1 MLKNYLKVA
10 FRNLIRFKIYSF
22 INIAGLAIG
31 IACCLLILLY
41 IQNELSYDRFNKKA
55 DRIFRIN
62 TDLKFGAT
70 ELAIPVCS
78 DMMGPM
84 LKQDFPQV
92 EEYTR
97 IYNFGGK
104 KMVKKG
110 NNFNT
115 EQKIAYVDST
125 FFKVFTFP
133 ALAGNTDNILNEPNT
148 VVITKSIAKK
158 YFNTVDA
165 VGKYIETDDNGRTL
179 YKVTAVIKDMPEN
192 SHFRFDFLFSMKNLN
207 YDWGNFVSSN
217 FHTYLLLKKGVDYK
231 KFEKNFRIY
240 NDKYVFPYAKK
251 HIQVNSKEEFERAG
265 NKIEYSLIPITK
277 IHLYSKRIQEIRP
290 AGNIQYV
297 YIFSAVALFILLI
310 ACINFMNL
318 TTARSANRAR
328 EVGISKVLGTERKSL
343 IYQFLTE
350 STLTALIAVI
360 LAIVIVYHV
369 LSFFNNISGK
379 ELKYKCLVFI
389 LNSIIST
396 FTSCFNR
403 FNSRELSVFFPF
415 SF

>member
-41 IQNELSYDRFNKKA
+41 IQNELSYDRFNKNA

-97 IYNFGGK
+97 IYSFGGK

-133 ALAGNTDNILNEPNT
+133 AL
-148 VVITKSIAKK
+148 VRK
-158 YFNTVDA
+158 Y
-165 VGKYIETDDNGRTL
+165 R
-179 YKVTAVIKDMPEN
+179 
-192 SHFRFDFLFSMKNLN
+192 
-207 YDWGNFVSSN
+207 
-217 FHTYLLLKKGVDYK
+217 
-231 KFEKNFRIY
+231 
-240 NDKYVFPYAKK
+240 
-251 HIQVNSKEEFERAG
+251 
-265 NKIEYSLIPITK
+265 
-277 IHLYSKRIQEIRP
+277 
-290 AGNIQYV
+290 
-297 YIFSAVALFILLI
+297 
-310 ACINFMNL
+310 
-318 TTARSANRAR
+318 
-328 EVGISKVLGTERKSL
+328 
-343 IYQFLTE
+343 
-350 STLTALIAVI
+350 
-360 LAIVIVYHV
+360 
-369 LSFFNNISGK
+369 
-379 ELKYKCLVFI
+379 
-389 LNSIIST
+389 
-396 FTSCFNR
+396 
-403 FNSRELSVFFPF
+403 
-415 SF
+415 